1 MQGGI
6 IYINCAYD
14 VQRDDRISWLLVLE
28 IGCKITVK
36 VSHRQEMN
44 DNAEKCFVDTVI
56 MDEDKHEATRDQ
68 KEYLLQR
75 NDLII

>member
-1 MQGGI
+1 MQGEI
-6 IYINCAYD
+6 TYINCAYD

-44 DNAEKCFVDTVI
+44 DNAEKCFVDAVI
-56 MDEDKHEATRDQ
+56 INEDKHEATRGQ
-68 KEYLLQR
+68 KEYALYCNITTQ
-75 NDLII
+75 